1 MMLITVVEEGTASIT
16 KQRNICFL
24 AVCLEDRDTRAWIF
38 GIKYD
43 QKYVCLYMS
52 KNGLFKSI
60 NIVCTDS
67 VMYFLY
73 AINEFAQSTYIT
85 DFISYEGYEGVFSRN
100 ITFLLR

>member
-1 MMLITVVEEGTASIT
+1 MLITVAEEGTASIP

-24 AVCLEDRDTRAWIF
+24 AVCLEDRDTRTCIF
-38 GIKYD
+38 GITYD

-52 KNGLFKSI
+52 KNGLSNSV

-73 AINEFAQSTYIT
+73 AVNEFAQSTYIT
-85 DFISYEGYEGVFSRN
+85 DFINYEGYEGVFSRN